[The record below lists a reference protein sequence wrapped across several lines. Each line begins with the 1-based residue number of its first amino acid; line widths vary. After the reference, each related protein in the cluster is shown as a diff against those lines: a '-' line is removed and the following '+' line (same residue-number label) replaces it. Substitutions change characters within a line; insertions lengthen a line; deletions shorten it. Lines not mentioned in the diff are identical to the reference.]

1 MIIINVQQVFEFT
14 WQYCLGYAF
23 TSYYISRVRDPSGR
37 EEKKK
42 KQEKE
47 EKRRREEE
55 KPMNMSR
62 RFKHSIN
69 VNVWHKQQS
78 VANGR

>member
-1 MIIINVQQVFEFT
+1 MIIINVQQVFEFM

-23 TSYYISRVRDPSGR
+23 TFSYYISRVRDPSEKEGEKKTEKRKR
-37 EEKKK
+37 EEK
-42 KQEKE
+42 
-47 EKRRREEE
+47 

-62 RFKHSIN
+62 RFKHSID
-69 VNVWHKQQS
+69 VHVWHKQQS